1 MNIGFISTRLAG
13 NDGVS
18 LETTKWA
25 AATRRLGHEVFYCAG
40 ELESDGPPGM
50 LVPEMHFTTSEN
62 MWIRSQAY
70 GNTEP
75 HPELMTRI
83 ERLRARLKTSIETF
97 LAGHK
102 IDLIVPQN
110 IFAIPLQIPLALA
123 LTDVV
128 AETNIPTV
136 AHHHDF
142 YWERDFY
149 EPNCVQHILD
159 QAFPP
164 DLPSI
169 RHVVINSLA
178 QRSVKNRRG
187 LESVVV
193 PNVFDFAT
201 PPPGIDEFNADLR
214 AAIGLTRKDVFILQ
228 PVRIIP
234 RKGIELAVEL
244 VERLGDPR
252 CKLVLTH
259 GDDVDHDYLHQLEA
273 QAQRTNV
280 DLRLISDRISTDREI
295 KDGQKTYV
303 LWDAYVHAD
312 FVTYPS
318 LYEGF
323 GNALLEA
330 VYFRKP
336 MLVNR
341 YPVYAADIGPLG
353 FEFVEIDGQVTD
365 DAVAKVEQ
373 VLADPVL
380 SQRMVERNY
389 QLGVQHFSL
398 VVLASLLQDILADLP
413 PIPAK

>member
-25 AATRRLGHEVFYCAG
+25 AAVRRLGHEVFYCAG
-40 ELESDGPPGM
+40 ELESDGPPGT

-70 GNTEP
+70 GNAEP
-75 HPELMTRI
+75 HPELLTRI
-83 ERLRARLKTSIETF
+83 ERLRATLKTSIEAF
-97 LAGHK
+97 LADYG

-110 IFAIPLQIPLALA
+110 IFAVPLQLPLGLA
-123 LTDVV
+123 LTDVI
-128 AETNIPTV
+128 AETSIPTV

-142 YWERDFY
+142 YWERDVY
-149 EPNCVQHILD
+149 EPNCIQHMLD

-164 DLPSI
+164 DLPPI

-178 QRSVKNRRG
+178 QRSLENRRG

-201 PPPGIDEFNADLR
+201 PPPGVDEFNADFR
-214 AAIGLTRKDVFILQ
+214 SAIGLTSEDVFILQ

-234 RKGIELAVEL
+234 RKGIELAIEL

-259 GDDVDHDYLHQLEA
+259 GDDLDHDYLHQLEA
-273 QAQRTNV
+273 QAQRANV
-280 DLRLISDRISTDREI
+280 DLRFVGDRISTDRET
-295 KDGQKTYV
+295 KDGQKIYV

-353 FEFVEIDGQVTD
+353 FEFVEIDGRVTD
-365 DAVAKVEQ
+365 ETVVQVEQ
-373 VLADPVL
+373 VLADL
-380 SQRMVERNY
+380 DLRQRMVERNY

-398 VVLASLLQDILADLP
+398 EVLASLLQDILAHLP
-413 PIPAK
+413 LVSSL

>member
-1 MNIGFISTRLAG
+1 MI
-13 NDGVS
+13 
-18 LETTKWA
+18 
-25 AATRRLGHEVFYCAG
+25 
-40 ELESDGPPGM
+40 
-50 LVPEMHFTTSEN
+50 
-62 MWIRSQAY
+62 
-70 GNTEP
+70 
-75 HPELMTRI
+75 
-83 ERLRARLKTSIETF
+83 
-97 LAGHK
+97 
-102 IDLIVPQN
+102 
-110 IFAIPLQIPLALA
+110 
-123 LTDVV
+123 
-128 AETNIPTV
+128 AETSIPTV

-142 YWERDFY
+142 YWERDVY
-149 EPNCVQHILD
+149 EPNCIQHMLD

-164 DLPSI
+164 DLPPI

-178 QRSVKNRRG
+178 QRSLENRRG

-201 PPPGIDEFNADLR
+201 PPPGVDEFNADFR
-214 AAIGLTRKDVFILQ
+214 SAIGLTSEDVFILQ

-234 RKGIELAVEL
+234 RKGIELAIEL

-259 GDDVDHDYLHQLEA
+259 GDDLDHDYLHQLEA
-273 QAQRTNV
+273 QAQRANV
-280 DLRLISDRISTDREI
+280 DLRFVGDRISTDRET
-295 KDGQKTYV
+295 KDGQKIYV

-353 FEFVEIDGQVTD
+353 FEFVEIDGRVTD
-365 DAVAKVEQ
+365 ETVVQVEQ
-373 VLADPVL
+373 VLADPDQR
-380 SQRMVERNY
+380 QRMVERNY

-398 VVLASLLQDILADLP
+398 EVLASLLQDILAHLP
-413 PIPAK
+413 LVSSL

>member
-25 AATRRLGHEVFYCAG
+25 AAVRRLGHEVFYCAG
-40 ELESDGPPGM
+40 ELESDGPPGT
-50 LVPEMHFTTSEN
+50 LVPEMHFTTSES

-75 HPELMTRI
+75 HPELLTRI
-83 ERLRARLKTSIETF
+83 ERLRATLKTSIETF
-97 LAGHK
+97 LTGYG
-102 IDLIVPQN
+102 IDLIIPQN
-110 IFAIPLQIPLALA
+110 IFAVPLQLPLGLA
-123 LTDVV
+123 LTDVI
-128 AETNIPTV
+128 AETSIPTV

-142 YWERDFY
+142 YWERDVY
-149 EPNCVQHILD
+149 EPNCIQHMLD

-164 DLPSI
+164 DLPPI

-178 QRSVKNRRG
+178 QRSLENRRG

-201 PPPGIDEFNADLR
+201 PPPGVDEFNADFR
-214 AAIGLTRKDVFILQ
+214 SAIGLTSEDVFILQ

-234 RKGIELAVEL
+234 RKGIELAIEL

-259 GDDVDHDYLHQLEA
+259 GDDLDNDYLQQLEA
-273 QAQRTNV
+273 QARRANV
-280 DLRLISDRISTDREI
+280 DLRFVGDRISTDRET
-295 KDGQKTYV
+295 KDGQKIYV

-353 FEFVEIDGQVTD
+353 FEFVEIDGRVTD
-365 DAVAKVEQ
+365 ETVVQVEQ
-373 VLADPVL
+373 VLADPDQR
-380 SQRMVERNY
+380 QRMVERNY

-398 VVLASLLQDILADLP
+398 EVLASLLQDILAHLP
-413 PIPAK
+413 LVSSL